1 MLEVAPTMDI
11 VEGIVRKDVV
21 DVEDIVPRKFVVP
34 KVREGREV
42 IDKEVVV
49 GDDGPSEPYAPLP
62 GRNNRS
68 CICAV
73 VTSVLSVLGIWCI
86 PWIDFPPPC
95 ASPLSVSCKG
105 PSPEGSLPVG
115 EEGGSPPAVMCII
128 LKVMVTICL
137 FKLS

>member
-34 KVREGREV
+34 KVREGCEV

-49 GDDGPSEPYAPLP
+49 GDEATEAYGPSEPYAPLP

-73 VTSVLSVLGIWCI
+73 VESVLG
-86 PWIDFPPPC
+86 
-95 ASPLSVSCKG
+95 
-105 PSPEGSLPVG
+105 
-115 EEGGSPPAVMCII
+115 
-128 LKVMVTICL
+128 
-137 FKLS
+137 